1 MRRDGERRRFG
12 CSMTKNSRVFRRLAR
27 AGLRDGRTT
36 GGSGA
41 RARVP
46 LVVVDGVALALL
58 VRSALL
64 LGLALVPAL
73 LLAFACLPVARGGAA
88 GRRVGIAAR
97 VGGGAPHRGRRWTRR
112 SFAPWGSRGGV
123 VGRPSAIAA
132 REMRESPRRGVRTPG
147 GRFATR
153 ARACEKR
160 RVEGPWSWS
169 RGARIPRCGR
179 GDLGSIPSGAERMK
193 RMASSRL
200 NWRARFDQGA
210 SVPRATG
217 RRCGGARVA
226 GWSWRSSL
234 RRSFSSPAPR
244 KVRDPSATVP
254 PRPSPGGHPPSVIR
268 P

>member
-1 MRRDGERRRFG
+1 MLDDEKHA
-12 CSMTKNSRVFRRLAR
+12 CSVVSLAR

-73 LLAFACLPVARGGAA
+73 LLAFACLPVARGRAA

-169 RGARIPRCGR
+169 RGARADPTLWHGR
-179 GDLGSIPSGAERMK
+179 ETWARFPLAPKRMK